1 MELKKENCGYFLG
14 GALIGGFAGALAGI
28 LFAPKSGK
36 ELRSDLRH
44 KGQETIGEAKRYYS
58 ETETKAKQLIGDAV
72 HRAEELKREADRQ
85 VCEAYS
91 KAKRVLCRERE
102 AAAGEYAEEPRA
114 DA

>member
-1 MELKKENCGYFLG
+1 MELTNRNCSYFFS

-28 LFAPKSGK
+28 LFAPKSGR

-44 KGQETIGEAKRYYS
+44 KGEETLGEAKRFYS
-58 ETETKAKQLIGDAV
+58 ETEAKAKHLVDDAV

-85 VCEAYS
+85 VCGAYE
-91 KAKRVLCRERE
+91 KAKRVLSRERE
-102 AAAGEYAEEPRA
+102 VPAGEYAEEPRG